1 MGRRTDPADRSDHG
15 AVMVEFAF
23 AFPVLLLAVVAGLS
37 LLWAAFVQ
45 VSAGQAAR
53 EGARYASVALPP
65 TYRSHPDA
73 AAVVDRVRDRVPA
86 LRLTA
91 GDIDVQYPSCP
102 TCSSAPAN
110 APVVVTVSKS
120 LPSPVAAFARI
131 FGASGTIVASSQG
144 EVRAE

>member
-1 MGRRTDPADRSDHG
+1 MAPRTEHRERG

-37 LLWAAFVQ
+37 LLWTAFVQ

-73 AAVVDRVRDRVPA
+73 AAVVDRVRARVPA
-86 LRLTA
+86 LRLEA
-91 GDIDVQYPSCP
+91 SDVDVEYPTCP
-102 TCSSAPAN
+102 TCASAPAN
-110 APVVVTVSKS
+110 APVVVTVSKT
-120 LPSPVAAFARI
+120 LPSPVAGFARI
-131 FGASGTIVASSQG
+131 FGATGTIVASSQG